1 MRSQFRNFT
10 LVELLIVIAIIAI
23 LAALLLPALNKARA
37 RAIASSCSS
46 NQRQLMQGASLYGGD
61 YNTFL
66 PVTINWA
73 ASSFDTWNN
82 VLCAAPSV
90 AGVTYRA
97 YIDRSSS
104 RCPALEDYTGTN
116 LNARR
121 TTGIYGIWYP
131 VNDRPVNGAGALR
144 YTSNNFR
151 NLLGNSF
158 HVASQVVETWI
169 FGRMKNV
176 SRLGLFADTIRFHSD
191 PFMDKRGYF
200 SFYRQVPPS
209 ETSFGLFLA
218 HGNRA
223 NFAFADGHVESR
235 GTAEMVNDLLPIK
248 YAYTSFGAERQ
259 LF

>member
-73 ASSFDTWNN
+73 ASSYDTWNN

-104 RCPALEDYTGTN
+104 RCPGGLY
-116 LNARR
+116 
-121 TTGIYGIWYP
+121 
-131 VNDRPVNGAGALR
+131 
-144 YTSNNFR
+144 R
-151 NLLGNSF
+151 N
-158 HVASQVVETWI
+158 
-169 FGRMKNV
+169 
-176 SRLGLFADTIRFHSD
+176 
-191 PFMDKRGYF
+191 
-200 SFYRQVPPS
+200 
-209 ETSFGLFLA
+209 
-218 HGNRA
+218 
-223 NFAFADGHVESR
+223 
-235 GTAEMVNDLLPIK
+235 
-248 YAYTSFGAERQ
+248 
-259 LF
+259 